1 MLSCYANTH
10 PAEENQM
17 EPLNQPD
24 NLVEF
29 FENSVA
35 KFPERPMFGTKNARG
50 VYEWATYGQIGRR
63 VDDLRA
69 GLAGLGIGRGDA
81 VGIIANNRTEW
92 AVAAYASY
100 GLGARFVPM
109 YEAELPRI
117 WQYIVTDSAMKAL
130 FVSKPEIMDK
140 VKDFPEKIPT
150 LKHLI
155 PIEGEGPGS
164 MAALEAKGR
173 QMPVKAVRPGPEEIA
188 SLIYTSGTTGEPKG
202 VLLSHGNCSSNSMA
216 GVRMFPELTGRG
228 DVSLSILPWAH
239 SYGQTAELNAMVY
252 LGGAIGF
259 IESVKTIVQ
268 DMALV
273 RPTWLIAVPRV
284 FNRVYN
290 GLWEKM
296 NEEGGLARKL
306 FVMGIEAAKR
316 RRELKAA
323 GRFELVNALKFK
335 LADALVFA
343 KIRGK
348 MGGRL
353 KGAMSGSAVMNVEI
367 AHFFFDIGIPI
378 YDCYGMTEASPAIAM
393 NASFAYRLGSVGR
406 AIERVRIVIDT
417 SIVEPGAT
425 DGEIIVYGPNIMKG
439 YHNKPD
445 KTREVITPDGGLR
458 TGDRGRLDEDG
469 YLYITGR
476 IKEQFKLE
484 NGKFV
489 FPAALEE
496 DISLVPWVQNVVIA
510 GENRPFTV
518 GLIVPDFLLLGRY
531 AEKHGLTQDV
541 RGLVANPEIQAMI
554 TGEILKV
561 LHGRYANYEIPKK
574 FLYLTEAF
582 TAENGTLTQTMKLKR
597 RLVLERF
604 KEKIEALYA

>member
-1 MLSCYANTH
+1 LDK
-10 PAEENQM
+10 
-17 EPLNQPD
+17 PD
-24 NLVEF
+24 NLIGF
-29 FENSVA
+29 LENSVA

-50 VYEWATYGQIGRR
+50 VYEWATYRQISRR
-63 VDDLRA
+63 IDDLRA
-69 GLAGLGIGRGDA
+69 GLAGLGVGRGDA

-92 AVAAYASY
+92 AVAAYATF

-117 WQYIVTDSAMKAL
+117 WRYIVADSAMKVL
-130 FVSKPEIMDK
+130 FVSKPEILEK
-140 VKDFPEKIPT
+140 VKDFPGQIPT
-150 LKHLI
+150 LQSLVL
-155 PIEGEGPGS
+155 IEGEGPGS
-164 MAALEAKGR
+164 LAGLEAEGR
-173 QMPVKAVRPGPEEIA
+173 RNPVAMIRPGADEIA
-188 SLIYTSGTTGEPKG
+188 CLIYTSGTTGEPKG
-202 VLLSHGNCSSNSMA
+202 VLLSHRNCASNSMA
-216 GVRMFPELTGRG
+216 GVAMYPELTGQG

-239 SYGQTAELNAMVY
+239 SYGLTAELNAMMY

-259 IESVKTIVQ
+259 MESVKTVVQ

-284 FNRVYN
+284 FNRIYN
-290 GLWEKM
+290 GLWEKV
-296 NEEGGLARKL
+296 NAEGGIARTL
-306 FVMGIEAAKR
+306 FVMGVEAAKR

-323 GRFELVNALKFK
+323 GRTEIANELKFL
-335 LADALVFA
+335 LADRLVFA
-343 KIRGK
+343 KIRRK

-406 AIERVRIVIDT
+406 AIDQVRIVIDQ
-417 SIVEPGAT
+417 SMVEPEAA
-425 DGEIIVYGPNIMKG
+425 DGEIIVYGPNVMKG
-439 YHNKPD
+439 YHNKPE
-445 KTREVITPDGGLR
+445 KTREVMTPDGGLR
-458 TGDRGRLDEDG
+458 TGDRGRLDSDG
-469 YLYITGR
+469 FLYITGR

-518 GLIVPDFLLLGRY
+518 GLIVPDFLMLEKY
-531 AEKHGLTQDV
+531 AEKHGLSHDI
-541 RGLVANPEIQAMI
+541 RALVANPDVQAMI

-561 LHGRYANYEIPKK
+561 LRGRYGNYEIPKK

-604 KEKIEALYA
+604 KEKIEALYT